1 MTTRSCAAH
10 SKSATPRAAAS
21 SMARVVVAFGLCGL
35 LTLPLS
41 AQVRRDSSAAPD
53 SLAIRLRRAEEAIAQ
68 LRQQLDEQASASV
81 TTRSRMQLELT
92 GRVLVHGVRNDRRV
106 NNADDPQFVRPDS
119 ISPPPTPL
127 VMSARQTTLG
137 VVLSA
142 RDVLGGQFV
151 GDVDVDFYG
160 GQQASTG
167 GRTFPLLRLRTARG
181 IVRWSNGELLVGQ
194 ESPLIAGVNPV
205 SPAAIGTPAFATAG
219 NLWLWLPQ
227 IRGTIESSGDVRIA
241 LQGAVLANITGDPVG
256 LFDTDVDQAERS
268 GRPALETRVRV
279 RWGEAD
285 HQGEIGCGAHV
296 AWLDGV
302 NSAPMSTHAFA
313 CDARVALT
321 SALELRGE
329 GYDGRGLRGLGG
341 GGIGQNL
348 NRSALPLDDR
358 GGWLQVNLRAG
369 TPFGLGAGCGID
381 APREADVVPSGRL
394 RNQACAGYATI
405 HPGGPLFLGTEFR
418 QLQTKYAAGTVTN
431 NHVSLAL
438 GFEF

>member
-10 SKSATPRAAAS
+10 SKSATPRTVASSTAHALLAAALS
-21 SMARVVVAFGLCGL
+21 GL
-35 LTLPLS
+35 LASPLS
-41 AQVRRDSSAAPD
+41 AQARRDSSATAD
-53 SLAIRLRRAEEAIAQ
+53 SLAIRLRRAEDAIAQ
-68 LRQQLDEQASASV
+68 LRQQLDEQASSGV
-81 TTRSRMQLELT
+81 TTRSRMQLELV
-92 GRVLVHGVRNDRRV
+92 GRVLVHAVRNDRRV

-119 ISPPPTPL
+119 VTPPPRPFI
-127 VMSARQTTLG
+127 MSARQTTLG
-137 VVLSA
+137 TVLTA

-151 GDVDVDFYG
+151 GDVDLDFYG
-160 GQQASTG
+160 GQQPSSG

-181 IVRWSNGELLVGQ
+181 VVRWSNAELLVGQ
-194 ESPLIAGVNPV
+194 ESPLITGVNPV

-227 IRGTIESSGDVRIA
+227 IRGTLESSGDVRIG

-268 GRPALETRVRV
+268 GRPALESRVRA
-279 RWGEAD
+279 RWGETD
-285 HQGEIGCGAHV
+285 RQGEIGCGAHV
-296 AWLDGV
+296 GWLDGP
-302 NSAPMSTHAFA
+302 SQLQTHAFA
-313 CDARVALT
+313 CDARVAIT
-321 SALELRGE
+321 SAVEFRGE

-358 GGWLQVNLRAG
+358 GGWLQLNLRSG
-369 TPFGLGAGCGID
+369 TPLGFGAGCGVD
-381 APREADVVPSGRL
+381 APREAEVAPGGRL

-405 HPGGPLFLGTEFR
+405 RPGGPLFLGTEFR
-418 QLQTKYAAGTVTN
+418 QLQTKYAAGTLTN
-431 NHVSLAL
+431 NHVSLAA